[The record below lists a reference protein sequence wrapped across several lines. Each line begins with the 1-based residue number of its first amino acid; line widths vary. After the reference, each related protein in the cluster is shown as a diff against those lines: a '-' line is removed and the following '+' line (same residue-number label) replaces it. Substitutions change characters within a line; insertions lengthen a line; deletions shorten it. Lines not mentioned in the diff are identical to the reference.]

1 MGKKKDFIYDP
12 NNFVIDEVFK
22 VINKQKKKEGKKE
35 KSTKGSDNGALVI
48 NIWQREGSFRNE

>member
-35 KSTKGSDNGALVI
+35 KSTKGSDDGALVI
-48 NIWQREGSFRNE
+48 NI